1 MIGPLYRCVASVAA
15 PALRAWLTGRQQ
27 RGKEDPARV
36 AERMGVAGLPRPP
49 GGLVWLHAAS
59 VGESL
64 SILPL
69 VARLHAQWPD
79 VTLLFTSGTVTSA
92 RLLAERLP
100 PGCIH
105 QYAPIDVPAWVERF
119 LDHWRPGAVIWVESE
134 FWPNTLAA
142 LRTRRIPVALVN
154 ARLSPRSFA
163 RWRAMASLVRP
174 PLDLF
179 EPCLAQ
185 DETIAARL
193 TALGAR
199 HVRCLGNLKFDA
211 EPLPVDETK
220 LEALRAAIGERPVW
234 LAASLHPAEVP
245 AVAAAHR
252 TLAAEHPG
260 LLTLVVPR
268 HPDRGGEIADGFGAA
283 GLTASQRTAG
293 TAPGTS
299 DVYVADT
306 LGELGLFYRAA
317 RVVLIGG
324 SLIPHGGQNPL
335 EAARLGCALVL
346 GPQMF
351 NFPEITTALLAA
363 GGAEQ
368 IAAEGD
374 LAPTVDR
381 LLRAPHLRD
390 SRAAAARAVAESG
403 RGAVDRVAAALAPL
417 ITPLAAA
424 SPEPTRARA

>member
-1 MIGPLYRCVASVAA
+1 MIELLYRGLATAAA
-15 PALRAWLTGRQQ
+15 PGLRLWLGGRQQ
-27 RGKEDPARV
+27 RGKEDPERLG
-36 AERMGVAGLPRPP
+36 ERMGLAGLPRPP
-49 GGLVWLHAAS
+49 GSLVWMHAAS

-64 SILPL
+64 SVLPL
-69 VARLHAQWPD
+69 VERLRAQWPD
-79 VTLLFTSGTVTSA
+79 VALLFTSGTLTSA

-105 QYAPIDVPAWVERF
+105 QYAPLDVPGWVERF

-134 FWPNTLAA
+134 FWPNTLAS
-142 LRTRRIPVALVN
+142 LRARRIPAALVN

-163 RWRAMASLVRP
+163 RWQAMASVIRP
-174 PLDLF
+174 PLDIF

-193 TALGAR
+193 SALGAR

-211 EPLPVDETK
+211 EPLPVDDT
-220 LEALRAAIGERPVW
+220 ALANLQSDTAGRPVW

-245 AVAAAHR
+245 AVATAHRAIAAH
-252 TLAAEHPG
+252 HPG

-268 HPDRGGEIADGFGAA
+268 HPDRGSEIAAGFVAN
-283 GLTASQRTAG
+283 GLTVAQRSAG

-299 DVYVADT
+299 DLYIADT

-317 RVVLIGG
+317 RIVLVGG

-351 NFPEITTALLAA
+351 NFPEITAALLAA
-363 GGAEQ
+363 DGAEQ
-368 IAAEGD
+368 ITDAAALGS
-374 LAPTVDR
+374 AIDR
-381 LLRAPHLRD
+381 LLRDASLRD
-390 SRAAAARAVAESG
+390 RRAAAARTVAESG
-403 RGAVDRVAAALAPL
+403 RGAVERVTAALVPLIAPL
-417 ITPLAAA
+417 AGA
-424 SPEPTRARA
+424 PEPARARA

>member
-1 MIGPLYRCVASVAA
+1 VIEALYRGLATAAA
-15 PALRAWLTGRQQ
+15 PGLRAWLANRQK
-27 RGKEDPARV
+27 RGKEDPARLG
-36 AERMGVAGLPRPP
+36 ERMGLAGKPRPP

-64 SILPL
+64 SALPL
-69 VARLHAQWPD
+69 VARLRAQWPD
-79 VTLLFTSGTVTSA
+79 VTLLFTTGTVTSA
-92 RLLAERLP
+92 QLLAERLP

-105 QYAPIDVPAWVERF
+105 QYAPVDVPAWVERF

-142 LRTRRIPVALVN
+142 LRARRIPVALVN

-163 RWRAMASLVRP
+163 RWNAVAPLIRP

-211 EPLPVDETK
+211 EKLPVDE
-220 LEALRAAIGERPVW
+220 AAFAVLHGAIAGRPVW
-234 LAASLHPAEVP
+234 LAASLHPAETP

-252 TLAAEHPG
+252 KIAAGHPG

-268 HPDRGGEIADGFGAA
+268 HPHRGAEIAAGFSASSLTTAQRSAGA
-283 GLTASQRTAG
+283 
-293 TAPGTS
+293 APGTT
-299 DVYVADT
+299 DVYIADT

-317 RVVLIGG
+317 SIVLVGG

-335 EAARLGCALVL
+335 EAARFGCALVL
-346 GPQMF
+346 GPHMF
-351 NFPEITTALLAA
+351 NFPEITAALLAA

-368 IAAEGD
+368 IADPDALGPAIESLVQNPRRSESLG
-374 LAPTVDR
+374 
-381 LLRAPHLRD
+381 
-390 SRAAAARAVAESG
+390 AAARAVADSD
-403 RGAVDRVAAALAPL
+403 RGAVERVANALAPL
-417 ITPLAAA
+417 IAPLAAT
-424 SPEPTRARA
+424 PEPSRARA